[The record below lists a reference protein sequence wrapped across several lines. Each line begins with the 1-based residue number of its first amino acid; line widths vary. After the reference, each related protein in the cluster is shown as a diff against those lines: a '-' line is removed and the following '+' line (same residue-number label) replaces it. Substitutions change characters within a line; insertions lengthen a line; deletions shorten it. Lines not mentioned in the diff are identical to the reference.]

1 MNTVKCTNRLC
12 EKEYNLEFDNC
23 PFCGTA
29 NPMEETERRTLLEKK
44 HNDTELK
51 PELTNGE
58 KFSGWVTGIIW
69 LNILFGGIRGIINSV
84 TVMMYSPVWGGV
96 DLGLQIIGI
105 ISLAFLLL
113 AKKWA
118 LCLWVGYLIAV
129 SIINGYLNNND
140 YSTFAIVAAIKLVLM
155 FLFLQIR
162 KDGVSAWSII
172 FNKKKVD
179 ATNDDV
185 NAPQD
190 TEDHIESETPLLEN
204 SNDSG
209 AIKTEAEEV
218 LYIKE
223 HDNGNTPSNE
233 SYISGE
239 NVTIQIE
246 ENIKH
251 TEKEPANET
260 SDKKTVRT
268 KLDGCKKVTIE
279 KWWIYPLIIIATLA
293 IVWSVVWIS
302 NRPSEPELGK
312 YVYVDEYSILHVN
325 RNCDKIAVYHGA
337 KPVRVYTLREIESGK
352 WDQVCS
358 VCISDNTYETI
369 SHFIVGNDNTRF
381 LYNTLVEDN
390 YDMPNYEQFLIDIQD
405 TIKQRELHT
414 NMGKDGYMLP
424 RFEFFIAN
432 LGLIPGQSPLK
443 MVNYE
448 KSNARMLWD
457 ELSKEYNDV
466 GTFEEFSTYIM
477 DESNRRTLYH
487 ALRKHGYEISDF
499 GYFTRY
505 LMDNEK

>member
-1 MNTVKCTNRLC
+1 MNTVKCNNRHC
-12 EKEYNLEFDNC
+12 GKEYNVQFDNC

-29 NPMEETERRTLLEKK
+29 NPMPESDRKTLIEERGKCDDVNNVENRQF
-44 HNDTELK
+44 
-51 PELTNGE
+51 NG
-58 KFSGWVTGIIW
+58 FVTGIIW
-69 LNILFGGIRGIINSV
+69 LSIVVGGIRGIMNCLTYFYI
-84 TVMMYSPVWGGV
+84 SPLVGSLL
-96 DLGLQIIGI
+96 LGLHIFGI
-105 ISLAFLLL
+105 VVLCFILAAKRWAIFAWVGYIVAIVLVNGYYDSDFLPYAFVGALKLVFLFLLL
-113 AKKWA
+113 Q
-118 LCLWVGYLIAV
+118 
-129 SIINGYLNNND
+129 
-140 YSTFAIVAAIKLVLM
+140 IK
-155 FLFLQIR
+155 

-172 FNKKKVD
+172 FHKKKTD

-185 NAPQD
+185 SAPKA
-190 TEDHIESETPLLEN
+190 TEGHIESETFAVG
-204 SNDSG
+204 NDNDDCT
-209 AIKTEAEEV
+209 IKTEAEENTD
-218 LYIKE
+218 IE
-223 HDNGNTPSNE
+223 THNNGNTSPSE
-233 SYISGE
+233 SYLSSE
-239 NVTIQIE
+239 NETSQIDGDIKPIE
-246 ENIKH
+246 E
-251 TEKEPANET
+251 EPANEI
-260 SDKKTVRT
+260 SDNTPAIT
-268 KLDGCKKVTIE
+268 KLDGSKKVKIG
-279 KWWIYPLIIIATLA
+279 KWWIYPLIVIATLA

-390 YDMPNYEQFLIDIQD
+390 YDVPNYEHFLIDIQD

-487 ALRKHGYEISDF
+487 ALRKYGYEISDF